1 VTLAGLPAFAFG
13 FSLLLA
19 RFGALVMVAPGLGEA
34 QIPATMRA
42 GLAACVAALLL
53 PALGPIMPPPPAD
66 AMTYAGLIGAEL
78 LTGLWF
84 GWLARLVALALP
96 AAAQIVT
103 LMTGLANVIAP
114 DPAAG
119 QTTALSRLFGLVPP
133 LLLLSSGLYM
143 VPVQA
148 LAASYRVIP
157 AGAVLP
163 RGDAATLVVSGVAA
177 SFVLAVRL
185 AAPFLLAGTVW
196 QIALGIAA
204 RLVPSLQ
211 VYQLA
216 HPGQVL
222 GGMMLL
228 VVTLPA
234 MLGAWLGAARGGLL
248 PLTGG

>member
-1 VTLAGLPAFAFG
+1 MTLAELPGLAFG
-13 FSLLLA
+13 FSLLMA

-34 QIPATMRA
+34 QVPAPVR
-42 GLAACVAALLL
+42 AALALCLAVVLL
-53 PALGPIMPPPPAD
+53 PVLGARMPPPPAD
-66 AMTYAGLIGAEL
+66 GAQYVALIGAEL

-114 DPAAG
+114 DPMLG
-119 QTTALSRLFGLVPP
+119 QTSALSRLFGLVPP

-143 VPVQA
+143 VPVSA
-148 LAASYRVIP
+148 LAASYAVIP
-157 AGAVLP
+157 AGSVLP
-163 RGDAATLVVSGVAA
+163 AADAVTLVVRGVAG
-177 SFVLAVRL
+177 SFALAVRL
-185 AAPFLLAGTVW
+185 AAPFILAGTVW
-196 QIALGIAA
+196 QIALGLIA

-216 HPGQVL
+216 LPGQVL

-228 VVTLPA
+228 AVTLPVLLA
-234 MLGAWLGAARGGLL
+234 AWLEAARSGLL

>member
-1 VTLAGLPAFAFG
+1 MTLAALPDLAFG

-34 QIPATMRA
+34 QVPATVRA
-42 GLAACVAALLL
+42 GLAACLVALLL
-53 PALGPIMPPPPAD
+53 PVLGPRMPPVPAD
-66 AMTYAGLIGAEL
+66 GWHYAALIGAEL

-96 AAAQIVT
+96 AAAQIIT

-114 DPAAG
+114 DPMLG
-119 QTTALSRLFGLVPP
+119 QASALSRLFGLMPAV
-133 LLLLSSGLYM
+133 LLLGSGLYM
-143 VPVQA
+143 VPVAA
-148 LAASYRVIP
+148 LAGSYGVIP
-157 AGAVLP
+157 AGAMLP
-163 RGDAATLVVSGVAA
+163 AGDAVTLVVRGMGG
-177 SFVLAVRL
+177 SFDLAVRL
-185 AAPFLLAGTVW
+185 AAPSILAGTVW
-196 QIALGIAA
+196 QIALGITA

-228 VVTLPA
+228 AVTLPA
-234 MLGAWLGAARGGLL
+234 LLGAWLEAARGGLL
-248 PLTGG
+248 PITGG